1 MTAAKTTQT
10 TTPEPPAAAV
20 AADAH
25 WTVTRDRLRNRQRPI
40 APLTIC
46 DDLAVK
52 KTLEQARFN
61 VRRIELTLAE
71 TPDDADLKKELA
83 AAVTDLEKAKA
94 DFDEVAIPLEFQAL
108 RRPDFEELKKNHPPT
123 EAQAEDNLVVN
134 VETIGPVL
142 IAACSLD
149 GITVED
155 AEYYL
160 TEWSEG
166 EAGAL
171 FNAAWNVQTGAR
183 MDMGKG

>member
-1 MTAAKTTQT
+1 MTAAKTRQ

-25 WTVTRDRLRNRQRPI
+25 WAAQREKLRNRQRPI

-46 DDLAVK
+46 DDVAVK
-52 KTLEQARFN
+52 KTLEQARWE
-61 VRRIELTLAE
+61 VRRLELTVTE
-71 TPDDADLKKELA
+71 TPDDADAKKELA
-83 AAVTDLEKAKA
+83 AANAALEKAQA
-94 DFDEVAIPLEFQAL
+94 AFDEVAIRLQFQAL
-108 RRPDFEELKKNHPPT
+108 RRPDFEDLKKEHPPT
-123 EAQAEDNLVVN
+123 EAQAEDNLIVN
-134 VETIGPVL
+134 LDTIGPVL

-149 GITVED
+149 GITAED

-171 FNAAWNVQTGAR
+171 FNTVWNIQSGTR
-183 MDMGKG
+183 MDLGKG